1 LEKEERGETMKR
13 RHLFLSATG
22 ALLPGLAFAQPARK
36 VWRIGYLLLSA
47 LSEPPSTE
55 RAAFLQGL
63 VELGYVI
70 GKTVQIEY
78 RSAEG
83 ERDFLPALAAEL
95 VREKVDVIFAASAD
109 AAQAALTAT
118 RTIPIVTPTIGILVY
133 DGLVKSL
140 AHPGGNVTGLSVFD
154 AELAGK
160 RLELLRDALPGAKR
174 VAVVRNPRSSVALAQ
189 WEETRRVAAK
199 LGLTLLPFELGTS
212 DTVPKMLASV
222 VRARPDALLLLV
234 DERVIGYGNIFA
246 ERAMR
251 NAIPSFAGWS
261 NFAAAGGLISYS
273 PSFPEIFHRAAS
285 YVDKILKGAKPG
297 DLPVEQPA
305 KFELIVNMKTAKAL
319 GIKIPQSILARAD
332 KVIE

>member
-1 LEKEERGETMKR
+1 
-13 RHLFLSATG
+13 
-22 ALLPGLAFAQPARK
+22 
-36 VWRIGYLLLSA
+36 
-47 LSEPPSTE
+47 
-55 RAAFLQGL
+55 
-63 VELGYVI
+63 
-70 GKTVQIEY
+70 
-78 RSAEG
+78 
-83 ERDFLPALAAEL
+83 
-95 VREKVDVIFAASAD
+95 
-109 AAQAALTAT
+109 
-118 RTIPIVTPTIGILVY
+118 
-133 DGLVKSL
+133 
-140 AHPGGNVTGLSVFD
+140 VFD

-174 VAVVRNPRSSVALAQ
+174 VAVVRNPKSSITQAQ
-189 WEETRRVAAK
+189 WEETRRIAVK

-246 ERAMR
+246 ERAAR

-273 PSFPEIFHRAAS
+273 PSFTEIFHRAAS